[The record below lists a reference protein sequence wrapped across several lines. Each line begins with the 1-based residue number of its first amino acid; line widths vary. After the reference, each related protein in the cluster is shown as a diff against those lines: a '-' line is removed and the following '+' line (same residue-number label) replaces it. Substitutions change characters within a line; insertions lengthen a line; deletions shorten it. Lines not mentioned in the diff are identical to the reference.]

1 MLLLSEPIIFYT
13 GACIF
18 NILNH
23 FKDIIPQYQ
32 YTCVG
37 TVTKSPF
44 IGLHSTIYTN
54 KDAVIALIDLVSHE
68 NSWVQVKDK
77 VRVNT

>member
-1 MLLLSEPIIFYT
+1 MHL
-13 GACIF
+13 
-18 NILNH
+18 
-23 FKDIIPQYQ
+23 QYSKPFQ
-32 YTCVG
+32 GHYSTVPVTCVG

-77 VRVNT
+77 VRVNTKDMISLGIYM